1 MNKVT
6 LTIFTDPM
14 MGLSYESEPVIRRL
28 ETHFGESLEI
38 RYAMCVLVGDVRH
51 FMIPEDMAETPEQT
65 LRNYNRRL
73 ASIYRKEE
81 EINGMPIAM
90 EECHL
95 FDMQHLTSE
104 PLCLAVKA
112 VQIIATERAEQ
123 FLYQLRYATIVEV
136 RPTTHH
142 DELLRVVRITAGIDE
157 TAFQEVY
164 ENGMAEKALQHDLCI
179 ARSLNL
185 RSLPAYMLHY
195 GNRHILIHDLANF
208 DAFASAIHQLT
219 GGSISPT
226 LPEVTTESL
235 RRLITRHPVISPIE
249 ISQAFNLH
257 TAEEVKQ
264 FIQPLID
271 SGEISIQEVPHGL
284 FIKKNNKKENED
296 II

>member
-51 FMIPEDMAETPEQT
+51 FMITEDMAETPEQT

-104 PLCLAVKA
+104 PLCLAMKA
-112 VQIIATERAEQ
+112 VQIIAPEKAEQ
-123 FLYQLRYATIVEV
+123 FLYRLRYATIVEV

-142 DELLRVVRITAGIDE
+142 DELLRVVRLTGGIDE
-157 TAFQEVY
+157 TAFREVY
-164 ENGMAEKALQHDLCI
+164 ENDMAEKALQHDLCI

-208 DAFASAIHQLT
+208 DAFASAIRQLT

-235 RRLITRHPVISPIE
+235 RELISRHPLISPIE

-257 TAEEVKQ
+257 TADEVKQ

-271 SGEISIQEVPHGL
+271 NGEITVKEVPHGL
-284 FIKKNNKKENED
+284 YIEKNN
-296 II
+296 

>member
-28 ETHFGESLEI
+28 ETHFGNALRI
-38 RYAMCVLVGDVRH
+38 RYSMCVLVGDVRH
-51 FMIPEDMAETPEQT
+51 FMIQEDMAETPELT
-65 LRNYNRRL
+65 LAKYNRRL

-81 EINGMPIAM
+81 EITGMPIAM
-90 EECHL
+90 KECRL

-112 VQIIATERAEQ
+112 VQHVAPERAEQ
-123 FLYQLRYATIVEV
+123 FLYRLRYATIVEE
-136 RPTTHH
+136 RPTTHQ
-142 DELLRVVRITAGIDE
+142 DELLRVVRLTGGIAE
-157 TAFQEVY
+157 TSFQEAY
-164 ENGMAEKALQHDLCI
+164 NNGMAEKALRHDLCI
-179 ARSLNL
+179 ARNLNL

-195 GNRHILIHDLANF
+195 GDCHTLIHDMANY
-208 DAFASAIHQLT
+208 DALASAIRQLT

-226 LPEVTTESL
+226 LPVATTESL
-235 RRLITRHPVISPIE
+235 RRLISRHPLISPIE
-249 ISQAFNLH
+249 ISQAFNLR
-257 TAEEVKQ
+257 TADEVKQ

-271 SGEISIQEVPHGL
+271 NGEICILEVPHGL
-284 FIKKNNKKENED
+284 FIKKNNKEENED

>member
-14 MGLSYESEPVIRRL
+14 MGLSYESKPVIRRL
-28 ETHFGESLEI
+28 ETHFVESLEI

-112 VQIIATERAEQ
+112 VQCVAPERAER
-123 FLYQLRYATIVEV
+123 FLYRLRYATIVEV

-142 DELLRVVRITAGIDE
+142 DELLRVVRLTGGIDE
-157 TAFQEVY
+157 TAFQEAY
-164 ENGMAEKALQHDLCI
+164 KNDMAKKALQHDLCI

-226 LPEVTTESL
+226 VPEVTTESL
-235 RRLITRHPVISPIE
+235 RRLILRHPLISPIE

-257 TAEEVKQ
+257 TADEVKE
-264 FIQPLID
+264 FIQPLVD
-271 SGEISIQEVPHGL
+271 NGEISIQEVPHGL
-284 FIKKNNKKENED
+284 FIRKNNKEENED

>member
-14 MGLSYESEPVIRRL
+14 MGLSYESEPVIRRM
-28 ETHFGESLEI
+28 ETHFGEALSI

-51 FMIPEDMAETPEQT
+51 FMIPEDMAETPELT
-65 LRNYNRRL
+65 LANYNRRL
-73 ASIYRKEE
+73 AGIYRKEE

-90 EECHL
+90 EDCRL
-95 FDMQHLTSE
+95 FDMKHLTSE

-112 VQIIATERAEQ
+112 VQRVAPEKAEQ
-123 FLYQLRYATIVEV
+123 FLYRLRYATIVEV

-142 DELLRVVRITAGIDE
+142 DELLRVVRLTGGIDE
-157 TAFQEVY
+157 TAFQEAY
-164 ENGMAEKALQHDLCI
+164 NNGMAEKALQHDVCM
-179 ARSLNL
+179 ARNLSL

-195 GNRHILIHDLANF
+195 GSRHILIHDMANF
-208 DAFASAIHQLT
+208 DAFASAIRQLT

-235 RRLITRHPVISPIE
+235 RRLITCHPLISPIE
-249 ISQAFNLH
+249 ISRAFNLH

-271 SGEISIQEVPHGL
+271 SGEISIREVPHGL
-284 FIKKNNKKENED
+284 FIKKNIKEENED

>member
-14 MGLSYESEPVIRRL
+14 MGLSYESEPVIRRM
-28 ETHFGESLEI
+28 ETHFGEALSI

-51 FMIPEDMAETPEQT
+51 FMVPEDMAETPEQT
-65 LRNYNRRL
+65 LANYNRRL
-73 ASIYRKEE
+73 AAIYRKEE

-90 EECHL
+90 EECRL

-112 VQIIATERAEQ
+112 VQRVAPDKAEQ
-123 FLYQLRYATIVEV
+123 FLYRLRYATIVEV

-142 DELLRVVRITAGIDE
+142 DELLRVVRLTGGIDE
-157 TAFQEVY
+157 TAFQEAY
-164 ENGMAEKALQHDLCI
+164 NNGMAEKALQHDVCM
-179 ARSLNL
+179 ARNLSL

-195 GNRHILIHDLANF
+195 GSRHILIHDMANF

-235 RRLITRHPVISPIE
+235 RRLITCHPLISPIE

-271 SGEISIQEVPHGL
+271 SGEISIREVPHGL
-284 FIKKNNKKENED
+284 FIKKNIKEENED